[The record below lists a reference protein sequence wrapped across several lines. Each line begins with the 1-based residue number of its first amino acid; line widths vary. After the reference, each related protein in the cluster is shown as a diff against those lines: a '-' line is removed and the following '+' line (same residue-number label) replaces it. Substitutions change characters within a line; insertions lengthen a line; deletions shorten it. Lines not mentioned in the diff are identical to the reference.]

1 MTNRFF
7 KLLKKTVTKTKLS
20 LLGALVLSAWQVN
33 AQIVSLYTF
42 SQSSGTYT
50 ALSNPTNIAVATA
63 STGTGFL
70 DENVYTLDNVIPFQ
84 FAFNGSNYNSVKVH
98 VNGFISFGTT
108 TTTSTDPI
116 SSGTSYAGLISP
128 LGADLSSMFNIN
140 NLTSSID
147 YSVVGTAPNREFVVQ
162 WSHFRPYSSSP
173 TATSYHDWNFQA
185 RLQEN
190 GTIKYVYSLS
200 SQGTPTATNTKV
212 GLRGAASNDYVN
224 RTASGTAS
232 SNWNNSTA
240 GTSSSSGIASN
251 YSFLPAQGLTFTW
264 SPPAACV
271 APTAQPTNLNL
282 INTGIIINGSF
293 TASSPA
299 ADKYLIL
306 RNVSGTTANPPV
318 NGTVYT
324 TGNNTSLNSYV
335 AYYGANTTFENNYNH
350 GIKGNTQYNYTVYSV
365 NSNCTNG
372 SLYNLQNPLT
382 ANITNCPISVSGIA
396 TSAITTNSFNIN
408 WSTSENGT
416 ANPINTILE
425 VATDSNFTN
434 MVAGSPFTLPIISVS
449 QAISGLQPNTQY
461 YIRAKNA
468 STQCESTYSSTVTVF
483 TACVATTSFS
493 EGFDGV
499 TGNVL
504 PNCWSKITVG
514 TSSSSTP
521 TVNVT
526 STYANSAPNGVTF
539 YGNGADM
546 TNHNNLA
553 ILVSPQLTNVG
564 SGTYRLKFSAKMS
577 SSGGTYDIRVVALSS
592 NTANATIEEIAVIP
606 YSQLTTSYKEFIVN
620 FNNYSGNAQYVGI
633 QRINGSSYTYLAVD
647 DLVWEPIPACPDL
660 STITLNN
667 ATVDGANIS
676 WTPAISTPANGYE
689 YIVTTTSTPPAN
701 TSTFTPIN
709 ANTVTVANL
718 SNGTYY
724 FWVRGIC
731 SANEKT
737 AWKMVPFT
745 TIPTTP
751 VPWKEEFLTSTFPN
765 GWSNG
770 TSSQSFT
777 LGTVRGATGSGTSAT
792 NLYKNLFSNATS
804 GTFSTITVGPL
815 NAADYSLSFDYKQ
828 SNYNSP
834 YGPLTTWGNFEVQ
847 VSTDFGATWT
857 TLDTVSNEAG
867 TGSYITKTYSLAN
880 YQNQYVKIRIN
891 ANRTAGDYDLSFD
904 NFEIKT
910 PTSSNPF
917 CLPTY
922 QYNSDGN
929 MITKIT
935 FNTID
940 NTSPF
945 TSGTTPSYEDFTA
958 ISTDI
963 SQGNTYQISVKGP
976 SSTFPSD
983 VMAYIDF
990 NQNGIFD
997 DAGESFYIGQLA
1009 AANPAN
1015 ANTITSNIVIP
1026 ATAVLGNTKIRIVKN
1041 TNTAALSNPS
1051 APNSIS
1057 GPCAT
1062 DLRSGQVEDYTVN
1075 IIAGNLSTIE
1085 NNSSKGGI
1093 KIYPNPT
1100 TSIIKIDSKE
1110 KIKSFELYNISG
1122 QLVKKGGKVEE
1133 ISLENNASG
1142 VYIIKITLEN
1152 NEVSVSKVIKK

>member
-1 MTNRFF
+1 M
-7 KLLKKTVTKTKLS
+7 
-20 LLGALVLSAWQVN
+20 SAWQVN

-50 ALSNPTNIAVATA
+50 ALSSPTNIAVATA
-63 STGTGFL
+63 SAGTGFL
-70 DENVYTLDNVIPFQ
+70 DEDVYTLDNVIPFQ
-84 FAFNGSNYNSVKVH
+84 FTFNGSSYNSIKVH
-98 VNGFISFGTT
+98 TNGFISFGATV
-108 TTTSTDPI
+108 TTSTDPI

-128 LGADLSSMFNIN
+128 FGADLSSMFNIN

-147 YSVVGTAPNREFVVQ
+147 YSVLGTAPNREFVVQ

-173 TATSYHDWNFQA
+173 TATSYHDWNFQV
-185 RLQEN
+185 RLHEN
-190 GTIKYVYSLS
+190 GAIKYVYSLN
-200 SQGTPTATNTKV
+200 SQGTPTATNAKV

-224 RTASGTAS
+224 RTASGTS
-232 SNWNNSTA
+232 SNNWNNSTV
-240 GTSSSSGIASN
+240 GTSSSSGIATN
-251 YSFLPAQGLTFTW
+251 YSFLPSQGLTFTW
-264 SPPAACV
+264 NPPATCI

-282 INTGIIINGSF
+282 NNTGIIINGSF

-306 RNVSGTTANPPV
+306 RNISGTIANPPV

-324 TGNNTSLNSYV
+324 TGNNTTLNSYV
-335 AYYGANTTFENNYNH
+335 AYYGANTIFENNYNH
-350 GIKGNTQYNYTVYSV
+350 GIKGNTKYNYTVYSV
-365 NSNCTNG
+365 NSNCANG
-372 SLYNLQNPLT
+372 PLYNIPNPLT

-416 ANPINTILE
+416 ANAINTILE
-425 VATDSNFTN
+425 VAIDSNFTN
-434 MVAGSPFTLPIISVS
+434 MVAGSPFTLSTTTLS

-461 YIRAKNA
+461 YIRAKNV
-468 STQCESTYSSTVTVF
+468 STQCESTYSSTVSVF
-483 TACVATTSFS
+483 TACVATTSFFES
-493 EGFDGV
+493 FDGV

-526 STYANSAPNGVTF
+526 STYANSAPNGVSF

-564 SGTYRLKFSAKMS
+564 SGTYRLKFNAKMS
-577 SSGGTYDIRVVALSS
+577 SSGGTYDIRIVALSS
-592 NTANATIEEIAVIP
+592 NTANATIEQIAVIP
-606 YSQLTTSYKEFIVN
+606 YSELTTNYKEFIVN
-620 FNNYSGNAQYVGI
+620 FNNYAGNAQYVGI

-647 DLVWEPIPACPDL
+647 DLVWEPIPPCPDL

-676 WTPAISTPANGYE
+676 WTPAISVPANGYE
-689 YIVTTTSTPPAN
+689 YIVTTTNTLPVN
-701 TSTFTPIN
+701 TSTFTSIN

-737 AWKMVPFT
+737 AWKMVQFT
-745 TIPTTP
+745 TIPTAP
-751 VPWKEEFLTSTFPN
+751 APWKEEFLTSNYPT
-765 GWSNG
+765 GWTTTNW
-770 TSSQSFT
+770 T
-777 LGTVRGATGSGTSAT
+777 LGTVRGATGNGTSPT
-792 NLYKNLFSNATS
+792 NLYKNLFSTTAS
-804 GTFSTITVGPL
+804 GTFNTIAVGPL
-815 NAADYSLSFDYKQ
+815 NATNYTLSFDYKQ

-834 YGPLTTWGNFEVQ
+834 YAPSATWGNFEVQ
-847 VSTDFGATWT
+847 VSTDFGTTWT

-867 TGSYITKTYSLAN
+867 TGSYITKTYSLVN
-880 YQNQYVKIRIN
+880 FQNQYVKIRIN

-904 NFEIKT
+904 NFEIKS
-910 PTSSNPF
+910 PTNTNPF

-929 MITKIT
+929 MITKVT

-945 TSGTTPSYEDFTA
+945 TSGTTPSYEDFSSV
-958 ISTDI
+958 STDI
-963 SQGNTYQISVKGP
+963 LQGNTYQISVKGP

-1015 ANTITSNIVIP
+1015 ANTITSNIAIP
-1026 ATAVLGNTKIRIVKN
+1026 STAILGNTKMRIVKN
-1041 TNTAALSNPS
+1041 TNAAALSNPT

-1057 GPCAT
+1057 GSCAIN
-1062 DLRSGQVEDYTVN
+1062 LRSGQVEDYTLN
-1075 IIAGNLSTIE
+1075 IIASSLSTAE
-1085 NNSSKGGI
+1085 NNISKGGI

-1100 TSIIKIDSKE
+1100 TSVIKIDSKG
-1110 KIKSFELYNISG
+1110 KVKSFELYNISG

-1133 ISLENNASG
+1133 ISLENSTSG

-1152 NEVSVSKVIKK
+1152 NEVSISKVIKK